1 MEDGAAIETA
11 RASRGGSTGQVAR
24 RAWYGVLA
32 QAVDKILPVAVLLY
46 LARTLTPAE
55 FGIYSFVLAYLMLFQ
70 AISDNGIDTVLVR
83 TMSQKPDRRGD
94 ILRAGLGLKLA
105 LALVSAVV
113 AVLLVTP
120 ASSGQV
126 PVGLMMVA
134 ALSLPTAFGGAYRAY
149 FRSTLEI
156 GSVLRIVTH
165 RAVLY
170 MVGIVVAVAMGGGLV
185 ALFGA
190 LATANLLNF
199 FSAARMV
206 RGRVAPG
213 LGFDR
218 EIWRELLRGA
228 VPLVANALALTVSF
242 RIGQI
247 LLMSLGGPIEVG
259 RLSAPSR
266 ITEAFSV
273 LPEALMVTVYPL
285 MAGLHVSDTERLR
298 RTAER
303 SARYLVVAVGVP
315 VTLCCAAGN
324 EIMRLLFGP
333 AFADTGQ
340 LLGILSFMTLL
351 SATGTVS
358 LNLLI
363 AVHRETALF
372 RVTLAF
378 AVVGTVLAWVGIH
391 LHGGT
396 GAAMA
401 MVATSAASQVAL
413 AVMPQTRDYAGPALY
428 AGFRAALAVCAGA
441 AAGVAL
447 SDHPFVASAVALA
460 VYAVT
465 LVVLGVANRDEWE
478 FVRTVFAA
486 ARGASGSG
494 AGRPGSHG

>member
-1 MEDGAAIETA
+1 MDEGAAIDTA
-11 RASRGGSTGQVAR
+11 RVARGSSTGQVAR

-32 QAVDKILPVAVLLY
+32 QAIDKVLPVLVLLY
-46 LARTLTPAE
+46 LARTLTPAD
-55 FGIYSFVLAYLMLFQ
+55 FGIYAFVLAYLMLFQ

-83 TMSQKPDRRGD
+83 TMSQKPERRGD
-94 ILRAGLGLKLA
+94 ILRAGLGLKLL
-105 LALVSAVV
+105 LAVVSAVI
-113 AVLLVTP
+113 AVVLVTP
-120 ASSGQV
+120 ASGGQV
-126 PVGLMMVA
+126 PIGLMVVA

-156 GSVLRIVTH
+156 GSVLTIVTH

-170 MVGIVVAVAMGGGLV
+170 TVGIIVAVAMGGGLI

-206 RGRVAPG
+206 RGRVKPG

-228 VPLVANALALTVSF
+228 VPLVANALALTISY

-247 LLMSLGGPIEVG
+247 LLMSLGGPIAVG
-259 RLSAPSR
+259 KLSAPSR
-266 ITEAFSV
+266 INEAFSV
-273 LPEALMVTVYPL
+273 LPDAMMVTVYPL
-285 MAGLHVSDTERLR
+285 MAGLHVSDTQRLR
-298 RTAER
+298 RTASR

-324 EIMRLLFGP
+324 EIMHLLFGA
-333 AFADTGQ
+333 AFADTGH
-340 LLGILSFMTLL
+340 LLAILSFMTLL

-363 AVHRETALF
+363 AVHREAALF
-372 RVTLAF
+372 RVTLVF
-378 AVVGTVLAWVGIH
+378 ALVGIALAWIGIK
-391 LHGGT
+391 LHGAT
-396 GAAMA
+396 GAA
-401 MVATSAASQVAL
+401 VAVVMTSAISQVAL
-413 AVMPQTRDYAGPALY
+413 AALPETGEYARPALF

-465 LVVLGVANRDEWE
+465 LVVLGVANREEFE
-478 FVRTVFAA
+478 FVRAVLAA
-486 ARGASGSG
+486 ARGGK
-494 AGRPGSHG
+494 RD

>member
-1 MEDGAAIETA
+1 MEDPSRSETTGAAGVNSA
-11 RASRGGSTGQVAR
+11 GQVAR

-32 QAVDKILPVAVLLY
+32 QAVDKVLPVAVLLY
-46 LARTLTPAE
+46 LARTLTAAD
-55 FGIYSFVLAYLMLFQ
+55 FGTYAFVLAYLMLFQ
-70 AISDNGIDTVLVR
+70 AVSDNGIDTVLVR
-83 TMSQKPDRRGD
+83 TMSQKPERRGD

-105 LALVSAVV
+105 LALVSAML

-120 ASSGQV
+120 ASGGQV
-126 PVGLMMVA
+126 PVSLMAVA

-156 GSVLRIVTH
+156 DSVLRIVTH

-170 MVGIVVAVAMGGGLV
+170 MVGIVTAVAMGGGLV

-199 FSAARMV
+199 FAGARMV

-213 LGFDR
+213 IGFDR

-228 VPLVANALALTVSF
+228 VPLVANALALTVSY

-247 LLMSLGGPIEVG
+247 LLMSLAGPVEVG

-285 MAGLHVSDTERLR
+285 MAGLHVSATERLR

-333 AFADTGQ
+333 TFADTGH
-340 LLGILSFMTLL
+340 LLAILSFMALL
-351 SATGTVS
+351 SATGTVI

-372 RVTLAF
+372 RVTLVF
-378 AVVGTVLAWVGIH
+378 AAVGTVLAWIGIV
-391 LHGGT
+391 LHGSV
-396 GAAMA
+396 GAAAA
-401 MVATSAASQVAL
+401 MVITSAASQVAL
-413 AVMPQTRDYAGPALY
+413 AVMPRTRDYAGPALY
-428 AGFRAALAVCAGA
+428 AGLRAAIAVCAGA

-447 SDHPFVASAVALA
+447 ADHPFVASAVALA
-460 VYAVT
+460 VYALT
-465 LVVLGVANRDEWE
+465 LVVVGVANRDEWE

-486 ARGASGSG
+486 ARNASTGSG
-494 AGRPGSHG
+494 QRHG

>member
-1 MEDGAAIETA
+1 MEDGSAIETA
-11 RASRGGSTGQVAR
+11 RAAHASSAGQVAR

-32 QAVDKILPVAVLLY
+32 HAVDKVLPVAVLLY
-46 LARTLTPAE
+46 LARTLTPAD

-83 TMSQKPDRRGD
+83 TMSQLPERRGD

-105 LALVSAVV
+105 LALVSALV
-113 AVLLVTP
+113 AVVLVSP
-120 ASSGQV
+120 ASGGQV
-126 PVGLMMVA
+126 PVGLMAVA
-134 ALSLPTAFGGAYRAY
+134 ALCLPTAFGGAYRAY

-156 GSVLRIVTH
+156 DAVLKVVTH

-170 MVGIVVAVAMGGGLV
+170 MVGIVAAVAMGGGLL

-199 FSAARMV
+199 FAAARMA

-213 LGFDR
+213 FGFDR
-218 EIWRELLRGA
+218 GIWRELLRGA
-228 VPLVANALALTVSF
+228 VPLMANALALTISY

-247 LLMSLGGPIEVG
+247 LLMSLAGPVEVG

-266 ITEAFSV
+266 ITESFSL

-324 EIMRLLFGP
+324 EIMHLLFGP
-333 AFADTGQ
+333 AFADTGH
-340 LLGILSFMTLL
+340 LLGILAFMTLL

-372 RVTLAF
+372 RVTLVT
-378 AVVGTVLAWVGIH
+378 AVVGTVLAWLGIV
-391 LHGGT
+391 LYGGV
-396 GAAMA
+396 GAAIA
-401 MVATSAASQVAL
+401 MVVTSAASQVAL

-428 AGFRAALAVCAGA
+428 AGLRAALAVCAGA

-447 SDHPFVASAVALA
+447 ADHPLVASAVALA
-460 VYAVT
+460 VYAAT

-478 FVRTVFAA
+478 FVRTVYAA
-486 ARGASGSG
+486 ARGASAGG
-494 AGRPGSHG
+494 VGRPGARG